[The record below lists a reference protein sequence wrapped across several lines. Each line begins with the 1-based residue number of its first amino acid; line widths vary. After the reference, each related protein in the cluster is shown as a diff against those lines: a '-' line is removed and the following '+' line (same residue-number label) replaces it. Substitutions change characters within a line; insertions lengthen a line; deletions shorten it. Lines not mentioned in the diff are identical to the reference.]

1 MSGKRT
7 EIRKYL
13 QPSKTGFIHW
23 NYSNHL
29 LFVASVLLQYC
40 PELPCS
46 EKVTTEGGKG
56 LFTAVLQ
63 PSFYFDALFKYSGC
77 FKGFVKLA
85 FVDWTQKTNSRKM
98 QHFPPQPEHSKST
111 VVKQRQSKL
120 ITKYTAA
127 PTWQKAKGKKNPMSH
142 QMQFLN
148 LEKPYKNKFLWRR
161 DQLQRKKRCR

>member
-1 MSGKRT
+1 MLGKRT

-13 QPSKTGFIHW
+13 QPSKTGSIHW

-40 PELPCS
+40 PEWPRS
-46 EKVTTEGGKG
+46 EKVNTDGGKKE

-63 PSFYFDALFKYSGC
+63 PSFYFNVLFKYSGC
-77 FKGFVKLA
+77 FKGLVKLA
-85 FVDWTQKTNSRKM
+85 FVDWTQKTNRRKM
-98 QHFPPQPEHSKST
+98 QHFPPQPEYSESR

-127 PTWQKAKGKKNPMSH
+127 PTWQKAKEKKSYESPNAVPKSGKA
-142 QMQFLN
+142 
-148 LEKPYKNKFLWRR
+148 
-161 DQLQRKKRCR
+161 LQK